1 PTRPDHWGTGD
12 AFPCCRSLLATRS
25 RVRRLCAGEA
35 LCSGAPSIPPPPFR
49 DGERGTGRNTA
60 LIPGGKPLQTPV
72 RAAGIGPG
80 PCGRSAGGGRPNN
93 SASLK
98 AHDSHRHTLR
108 PALFALRPRN
118 VGDNF
123 AANFLLSYRPQAV
136 ATRHALLGGLALPSC
151 QQLGIPSCPCR
162 WSRSYRGAKGGAARV
177 QVAIVTHDGHARSYR
192 TRALLDRLTRRGVH
206 WVLLSPQQITLQGQ
220 GKHVRFL
227 DGAARPVEPG
237 VVLNALYLP
246 SGHGLE
252 IVEGFEAVGVPVVN
266 RAAAWRKAKT
276 KALASVA
283 LGVHGVP
290 HPDTVWSPGAP
301 AAIGHVARAVIGPH
315 VVYKPWRGTMGTGV
329 TLLTR
334 PRSVHRVVARL
345 ARRGAPVYLQRF
357 VPHPGRDI
365 RVMVV
370 GEEAIGATYRVA
382 RRGRW
387 KTNVTAGGIPAPC

>member
-1 PTRPDHWGTGD
+1 
-12 AFPCCRSLLATRS
+12 
-25 RVRRLCAGEA
+25 
-35 LCSGAPSIPPPPFR
+35 
-49 DGERGTGRNTA
+49 
-60 LIPGGKPLQTPV
+60 
-72 RAAGIGPG
+72 
-80 PCGRSAGGGRPNN
+80 
-93 SASLK
+93 
-98 AHDSHRHTLR
+98 
-108 PALFALRPRN
+108 
-118 VGDNF
+118 
-123 AANFLLSYRPQAV
+123 
-136 ATRHALLGGLALPSC
+136 
-151 QQLGIPSCPCR
+151 
-162 WSRSYRGAKGGAARV
+162 V

-206 WVLLSPQQITLQGQ
+206 WVLLSPQQITLQVQ

-252 IVEGFEAVGVPVVN
+252 IIEGFEAVGVPVVN

-357 VPHPGRDI
+357 VPNPGRDI

-387 KTNVTAGGIPAPC
+387 KTNVTAGGIPAPCPVTEDLAAVSVAAAKSLGLDIAGVDVIEGAHGYEILEVNAWPNYHRFDQVAGVDVADRIAALLMARAVPPRRPPKDR